1 MTSAKK
7 KSGKIRIL
15 VPTDLSAASR
25 AGIRYAIQWSRQQP
39 ADLVFCYVVNI
50 LKPPAWSDAR
60 FRTYANSMRTR
71 YMKDLRRF
79 VANVYSRMGV
89 STRNASHVLLDSIS
103 VEISLVDY
111 CRREGDFDYIC
122 ISTRGAGKMRR
133 IFGTHTGN
141 LITHSEVPV
150 MAVPREYRIRPIKR
164 LLYAGDMVN
173 YADEMQKV
181 VNFAKPFKAET
192 HLLHFTE
199 GGEITPDEATTG
211 KIFQQQFGYP
221 FRVHFRPMDQLL
233 SFSRNLDKQVSSLR
247 PSVVVLFTNQHRSLL
262 DYLANPS
269 RAERVSFALRTPL
282 LVFPKK

>member
-1 MTSAKK
+1 MSSLKK
-7 KSGKIRIL
+7 RPEKIRIM
-15 VPTDLSAASR
+15 VPTDLSPASR

-50 LKPPAWSDAR
+50 TKPSTWSDAR

-71 YMKDLRRF
+71 YMKDLKHF
-79 VANVYSRMGV
+79 VGMVYKRMGV
-89 STRNASHVLLDSIS
+89 PVRNASHVLLDSIS
-103 VEISLVDY
+103 VDISLVDY
-111 CRREGDFDYIC
+111 CRRERDFDYIC
-122 ISTRGAGKMRR
+122 ISTGGAGLMGR

-141 LITHSEVPV
+141 LITHSEIPV
-150 MAVPREYRIRPIKR
+150 LAVPAQYRIRPVKR

-173 YADEMQKV
+173 YKYEIEKV
-181 VNFAKPFKAET
+181 VSFAKPFKAET

-199 GGEITPDEATTG
+199 GGEITPDETTTG
-211 KIFQQQFGYP
+211 KVFQQQFGYP

-233 SFSRNLDKQVSSLR
+233 SFSRNLDLQIRSLR
-247 PSVVVLFTNQHRSLL
+247 PSLVVLFTDQHRSLL
-262 DYLANPS
+262 DYLMNPS